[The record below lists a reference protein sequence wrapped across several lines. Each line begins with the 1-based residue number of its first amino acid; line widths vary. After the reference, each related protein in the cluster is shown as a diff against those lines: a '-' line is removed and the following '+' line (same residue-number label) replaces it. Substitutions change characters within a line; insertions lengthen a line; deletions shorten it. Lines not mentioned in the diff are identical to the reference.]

1 MQIQESFPPFSL
13 IVQQRFKEDGEYKFE
28 TVLFNVSHIKI

>member
-13 IVQQRFKEDGEYKFE
+13 VLQHRFKEDGEYKFE
-28 TVLFNVSHIKI
+28 TVNVSHIKI